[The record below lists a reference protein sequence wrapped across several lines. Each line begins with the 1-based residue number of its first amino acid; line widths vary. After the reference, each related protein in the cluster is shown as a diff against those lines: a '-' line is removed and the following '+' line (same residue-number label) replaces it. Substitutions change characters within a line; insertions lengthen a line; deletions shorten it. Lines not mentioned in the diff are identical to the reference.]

1 MLGTATPNSLAHRA
15 PMALR
20 DVTLG
25 IWLDIFVCF
34 DFFCLTGDVLLAH
47 SENHFR
53 NPAEFIPFAF
63 SLAAAA
69 FLATALVMFLRFR
82 WTALWRFT
90 GFFIGWLSILV
101 GIAGVVY
108 HLDSNFFYAR
118 TLKSLT
124 YAAPFAAPLAYT
136 GLGCL
141 LIMNR
146 MVSEL
151 GKEWAH
157 WVLFF
162 TLGGFAGNF
171 TLSLADHATNGFF
184 RWTEWIPVVSSAVAV
199 GFLLVLLLAGPPG
212 VFLKWCYAVLV
223 LQIAVGLAG
232 FLLHAFADF
241 HGMSSDLFENIISG
255 APPFA
260 PLLFPNLAILGFI
273 GLSAAE
279 RSHRRDRTSNPAG
292 SV

>member
-1 MLGTATPNSLAHRA
+1 MPGTATPGSRA
-15 PMALR
+15 SRFASALLG
-20 DVTLG
+20 VTLG
-25 IWLDIFVCF
+25 TWLETFVCF
-34 DFFCLTGDVLLAH
+34 NFCCLTGDVLLAH

-53 NPAEFIPFAF
+53 HPAEYIPLAF
-63 SLAAAA
+63 SLAAAGLLSA
-69 FLATALVMFLRFR
+69 ALLAFLRFR
-82 WTALWRFT
+82 WTRAWRLT
-90 GFFIGWLSILV
+90 GFLIGWLSVLV

-124 YAAPFAAPLAYT
+124 YAAPFAAPLAYV

-146 MVSEL
+146 MVPERSR
-151 GKEWAH
+151 EWAQ
-157 WVLFF
+157 WILFF

-171 TLSLADHATNGFF
+171 ALSLADHATNGFF
-184 RWTEWIPVVSSAVAV
+184 RWTEWSPVISSAIAV
-199 GFLLVLLLAGPPG
+199 GFLLVVLLAGLTR

-223 LQIAVGLAG
+223 LQIAVGIAG
-232 FLLHAFADF
+232 FLLHALADLHGLSSNLFANV
-241 HGMSSDLFENIISG
+241 LSG

-273 GLSAAE
+273 GLCALESSRNE
-279 RSHRRDRTSNPAG
+279 NFTSNSAG
-292 SV
+292 PV